1 MIFQYSFHLLI
12 KSSNQ
17 VVFDKFF
24 SNLKGNYIFGRNYDK
39 CRDFSQRLS
48 CPTTIVR
55 IPNPPNYISSI
66 HAVICE
72 IEGHYHLLDGWGRNY
87 SRNGVFV
94 DEERVYFK
102 VLQDKNVIHLGN
114 KNIEIKFYKVNEEIE
129 KITED
134 SQFF

>member
-1 MIFQYSFHLLI
+1 M
-12 KSSNQ
+12 
-17 VVFDKFF
+17 
-24 SNLKGNYIFGRNYDK
+24 
-39 CRDFSQRLS
+39 
-48 CPTTIVR
+48 
-55 IPNPPNYISSI
+55 
-66 HAVICE
+66 ICE

-102 VLQDKNVIHLGN
+102 VLQDKNIIHLGS
-114 KNIEIKFYKVNEEIE
+114 KNIEIKFYKLNEEIE